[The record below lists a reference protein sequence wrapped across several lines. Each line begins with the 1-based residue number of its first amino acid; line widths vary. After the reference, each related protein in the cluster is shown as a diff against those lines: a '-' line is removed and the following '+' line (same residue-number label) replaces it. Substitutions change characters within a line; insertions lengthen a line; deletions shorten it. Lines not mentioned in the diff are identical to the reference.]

1 LGAPAVTVDVTLEGN
16 VTRSLVYDGQDKV
29 KGFDGLVYVTT
40 ATERQVFEKGV
51 EVFKRPPPPP
61 PQRGGMQ
68 GLDQLP
74 PEIRAQIEAQLR
86 SGQLGQ

>member
-1 LGAPAVTVDVTLEGN
+1 
-16 VTRSLVYDGQDKV
+16 
-29 KGFDGLVYVTT
+29 
-40 ATERQVFEKGV
+40 
-51 EVFKRPPPPP
+51 
-61 PQRGGMQ
+61 MQ